1 MLVFLLPTLLLL
13 FEFRLTLLPAIFE
26 LLDGLVTLLL
36 LLLGLLISEPLDPG
50 LVAVLG
56 LLIPEL

>member
-36 LLLGLLISEPLDPG
+36 SGLLLPEPLDPG